1 MSNGNASD
9 LNDAIRIEIQRI
21 IQSFHDTIPDTSP
34 PLRTNTA
41 PHENTMYIQFLET
54 IAHDYNQNI
63 REYQSN
69 IRCIFQILYELIAQQ
84 RQRPTQEPSYTL
96 PPHTNRSQQYY
107 QTDHSQRFPRTGSRQ
122 QPQQPARG
130 TQRSFREPTLTQ
142 ILQNLSFRPTAQ
154 RRQPMQFQDV
164 IVRPTPE
171 QISSAVNRF
180 QYDTTLQLR
189 NTNCPITLEDF
200 QEGDPLIQIIY
211 CQHCFHEHALEN
223 WFQQNVR
230 CPVCRY
236 DIRVS
241 TERPR
246 NFRSDASTSAT
257 TSATRGGELF
267 PENNANLQTEDAEE
281 EEEEEEETV
290 APSESQSRIF
300 FRGNV
305 ESSPNSHPLAQTFF
319 NGLSEEFTNILNEYM
334 NQGNVSIP
342 RDISENQI
350 YRFEIPIYY
359 NEYYDGSDNLIGIE
373 PVD

>member
-1 MSNGNASD
+1 MSNGNSAD
-9 LNDAIRIEIQRI
+9 LNNAIRIEIQRI
-21 IQSFHDTIPDTSP
+21 IQSFTDTMPDAP
-34 PLRTNTA
+34 PPRTNTYSNTA

-54 IAHDYNQNI
+54 IAHDYNQNM

-69 IRCIFQILYELIAQQ
+69 IRCIFQILYELIVQQ
-84 RQRPTQEPSYTL
+84 RQRQRPIQEPSYTL
-96 PPHTNRSQQYY
+96 PQYTNRSQQYY
-107 QTDHSQRFPRTGSRQ
+107 QTDHSQRFPRTGSRH
-122 QPQQPARG
+122 QPPQPARH
-130 TQRSFREPTLTQ
+130 TQRSFRESTLSQ
-142 ILQNLSFRPTAQ
+142 ILQNLSFRPTTQ
-154 RRQPMQFQDV
+154 RGQPTQFQDV

-180 QYDTTLQLR
+180 NYETTLQLR

-200 QEGDPLIQIIY
+200 QEGDPLMQIVY
-211 CQHCFHEHALEN
+211 CQHCFHENALEN

-236 DIRVS
+236 DIRIS

-246 NFRSDASTSAT
+246 TFRSDASTSA
-257 TSATRGGELF
+257 ATNEELS
-267 PENNANLQTEDAEE
+267 PENNEHTNT
-281 EEEEEEETV
+281 EEEEETV
-290 APSESQSRIF
+290 APSDSQSRIF

-305 ESSPNSHPLAQTFF
+305 ESSPNSHPLTQTFF

-334 NQGNVSIP
+334 NQSNVSIP
-342 RDISENQI
+342 RDISENQV

>member
-1 MSNGNASD
+1 MSNGNSAD
-9 LNDAIRIEIQRI
+9 LNNAIRIEIQRI
-21 IQSFHDTIPDTSP
+21 IQSFTDTMPGAP
-34 PLRTNTA
+34 PPRTNTYSNTA

-69 IRCIFQILYELIAQQ
+69 IRCIFQILYELIVQQ
-84 RQRPTQEPSYTL
+84 RQRPIQEPSYTV
-96 PPHTNRSQQYY
+96 PQQHY
-107 QTDHSQRFPRTGSRQ
+107 QTDHSQRYPRTGSRQ
-122 QPQQPARG
+122 QPPLPPQTTQSARH
-130 TQRSFREPTLTQ
+130 TQRPFREPTLSQ
-142 ILQNLSFRPTAQ
+142 ILQNLSFRPTTQ
-154 RRQPMQFQDV
+154 RRQPTQFQDV

-180 QYDTTLQLR
+180 SYETTLELR

-200 QEGDPLIQIIY
+200 QEGDPLMQIVY
-211 CQHCFHEHALEN
+211 CQHCFHENALEN

-236 DIRVS
+236 DIRIS

-246 NFRSDASTSAT
+246 TFRSDASTNAT
-257 TSATRGGELF
+257 TNQELS
-267 PENNANLQTEDAEE
+267 PENTNTEE
-281 EEEEEEETV
+281 EEEEDGEEETV
-290 APSESQSRIF
+290 APSDSQSRIF

-305 ESSPNSHPLAQTFF
+305 ESSPNSHPLTQTFF

-334 NQGNVSIP
+334 NQENVSIP
-342 RDISENQI
+342 RDISENSV

>member
-1 MSNGNASD
+1 MSNGNSAD
-9 LNDAIRIEIQRI
+9 LNNAIRIEIQRI
-21 IQSFHDTIPDTSP
+21 IQSLNDTIPDTPPP

-69 IRCIFQILYELIAQQ
+69 IRCIFQILYELLVQQ
-84 RQRPTQEPSYTL
+84 RQRQRPVQETAYTL
-96 PPHTNRSQQYY
+96 PSYTNRSQQYY
-107 QTDHSQRFPRTGSRQ
+107 QTDHSQRFPRTGSRP
-122 QPQQPARG
+122 QPTRSTP
-130 TQRSFREPTLTQ
+130 RSFREPTLTQ
-142 ILQNLSFRPTAQ
+142 ILQNLSFRPTTQ
-154 RRQPMQFQDV
+154 RRQPTAFQDV
-164 IVRPTPE
+164 IVRPTPD

-180 QYDTTLQLR
+180 RYDTTLQLR

-200 QEGDPLIQIIY
+200 QEGDPLMQIVY

-246 NFRSDASTSAT
+246 SFRSDAPANASTDREHS
-257 TSATRGGELF
+257 
-267 PENNANLQTEDAEE
+267 PENNEDLPSEHEQEE
-281 EEEEEEETV
+281 EEEGEET
-290 APSESQSRIF
+290 AATSDSQSRIF

-334 NQGNVSIP
+334 NQANVSIP